1 MHVVKYAVTV
11 NNTKCYTINYFIN
24 GNQHD
29 MQHCADE
36 LFCWIETDNR
46 NKKKLQAVIHIDTV

>member
-36 LFCWIETDNR
+36 LFVGLKQTTG
-46 NKKKLQAVIHIDTV
+46 NKKNYKQ